1 MKDKKRFSV
10 WRLLPA
16 ILTVIVLT
24 LYFPVYNQ
32 PGVHTAQGFLQ
43 STGGGVYK
51 SSTDIVKAQDGVLT
65 FSGDY
70 HALTVTADGDV
81 YTITQEDDVLF
92 AGKAPDSAHDRLIQA
107 DGLLVSADAKDENV
121 DYYPLSVANAIAIAT
136 GSLET
141 RGSSR
146 YLTLALAVLLI
157 WCVDILF
164 PNFFFKA
171 DFRNVGKKTVPSATY
186 RKVQKVLWI
195 VLPLWGL
202 MCLVLAVL

>member
-32 PGVHTAQGFLQ
+32 PGVHTEHGFLQ
-43 STGGGVYK
+43 NTGDGLYQSG
-51 SSTDIVKAQDGVLT
+51 TDIVKAENGVLT

-70 HALTVTADGDV
+70 HALTVTVDSEV
-81 YTITQEDDVLF
+81 YTIAQDGGILF
-92 AGKAPDSAHDRLIQA
+92 SGKAPDPAHDRLIQA
-107 DGLLVSADAKDENV
+107 DGLLVSADAADENA
-121 DYYPLSVANAIAIAT
+121 DYYPVSVANAIAIAT

-171 DFRNVGKKTVPSATY
+171 DFRNVG
-186 RKVQKVLWI
+186 
-195 VLPLWGL
+195 
-202 MCLVLAVL
+202 